1 MLPVNTLHPVRKP
14 SYVTYGLLVLNA
26 LVFFWELTQTRTQL
40 NAAFLDYAAVMCQV
54 ARSPISPET
63 TLDILRSMFFHG
75 SWLHLVGNM
84 TFLWIFGRNV
94 EAYFGHARFLVLY
107 LVWGFMAAFAETA
120 INSGLCVPMIGA
132 SGAIAGVLGSYLILY
147 PGTRVRVLIVF
158 FRFFPRFYNIPALL
172 VLGYWFIIQLFNGVL
187 SLGADTLGG
196 GVAFFAHIGGFVGG
210 LLLAFIYTM
219 FNPPPERVTYVD

>member
-14 SYVTYGLLVLNA
+14 AYVTYGLLALNA
-26 LVFFWELTQTRTQL
+26 LVFFWELTQTRSQL
-40 NAAFLDYAAVMCQV
+40 NAAFFDYAAVMCQV

-75 SWLHLVGNM
+75 SWTHLVGNM

-107 LVWGFMAAFAETA
+107 LVWGFIAAFAETV

-147 PGTRVRVLIVF
+147 AWHASPRSDHFLPL
-158 FRFFPRFYNIPALL
+158 FPAFLQYSGFAGAGLL
-172 VLGYWFIIQLFNGVL
+172 VHHPIIQRSPLAWRGYT
-187 SLGADTLGG
+187 GWRR
-196 GVAFFAHIGGFVGG
+196 G
-210 LLLAFIYTM
+210 LLRAYRWLCRRASAGFCVYH
-219 FNPPPERVTYVD
+219 V